1 MIGTRNY
8 VIASDGLV
16 DEFVTREG
24 IVRLFPYRASAS
36 DVTSVGAAA
45 RYSPI
50 NEILCGAPLSSKA
63 KRLFVVCRY
72 FADNVKINRPTRK
85 S

>member
-1 MIGTRNY
+1 MMRTHNY
-8 VIASDGLV
+8 VIANDGLV

-36 DVTSVGAAA
+36 DVTSVGDAAC
-45 RYSPI
+45 YSLI
-50 NEILCGAPLSSKA
+50 NEILCGAKLSPKA

-72 FADNVKINRPTRK
+72 FLDNVTINRPTRK